1 MKNDVVPPANTAH
14 TSSAGKRIHLFT
26 KKKLKNDLT
35 CVAKNINLN
44 TNEKIIRFRKSQTC
58 EYRINPDKKILFQF
72 SSSIRTDE
80 TVWSIGAA
88 GVSLRKGCREIPND
102 VTNPG
107 RKSCFYSQTP
117 SEPCSANKRI
127 FPINGKLR
135 KRCCIPIYKNVSK
148 AIRCEGEFGKSQQM
162 VYILIGIDQGHQ
174 GSNKFEF
181 SISTLIFILI
191 KSNLFIFY
199 SKISQKQ
206 LTFDSNSTTI
216 MSNEKKFYCNTV
228 HFDLY
233 HAQFQCIQPFSM
245 FLLQTPIPMAIIRYI
260 HFHSILSI
268 FIFKVLFI
276 QSIPNTN
283 ANTKKMSQIK
293 SQGKIRKLRIEYLYD
308 RLLSKKIQQVYR
320 TLVPLEML
328 FWGGRK
334 CCKLETET
342 EIEIETEQAHNQQQ
356 LKLRIEKGGDLNEDS
371 CYL

>member
-1 MKNDVVPPANTAH
+1 MDKRQMKNYVVPPWNIAH
-14 TSSAGKRIHLFT
+14 TSPTGKRIHLFT

-44 TNEKIIRFRKSQTC
+44 TYEKIIRIRKSQTC
-58 EYRINPDKKILFQF
+58 EYCINPDKKILFQF
-72 SSSIRTDE
+72 SSRIRTDE
-80 TVWSIGAA
+80 TVWSIGTS

-127 FPINGKLR
+127 FPLKGKLR
-135 KRCCIPIYKNVSK
+135 KRCSIPIYKNVSK

-174 GSNKFEF
+174 GSSKFES
-181 SISTLIFILI
+181 SILTLM
-191 KSNLFIFY
+191 KSDFFIFY
-199 SKISQKQ
+199 SKISQNR
-206 LTFDSNSTTI
+206 LTFDSNSIII
-216 MSNEKKFYCNTV
+216 MSNEDKLHSNTLY
-228 HFDLY
+228 FDLY
-233 HAQFQCIQPFSM
+233 DAQFQCIQPFSI
-245 FLLQTPIPMAIIRYI
+245 FSLQTPRPMSIIRYI

-283 ANTKKMSQIK
+283 TKKMSQIK
-293 SQGKIRKLRIEYLYD
+293 NQGKIRKLQIEYHYD

-320 TLVPLEML
+320 TLVPLEIL
-328 FWGGRK
+328 FRGGRK
-334 CCKLETET
+334 CLKLESET
-342 EIEIETEQAHNQQQ
+342 EIEIETEREHNQQQ
-356 LKLRIEKGGDLNEDS
+356 LKLRIEKGGDLYEDS